1 MSVHDPEIPFSHSLL
16 PAGPLGR
23 EMTSSPLVLGGGI
36 AGIAAAV
43 RLAGN
48 GMRPIL
54 IESRP
59 YLGGRARSFIHPKT
73 GDEIDNGQHLMM
85 GCYHA
90 TFALLEQLG
99 TRDLVELQPALRV
112 EFREPGGEN
121 SVLAAPRFLP
131 SQLGMMAAMLRLKG
145 LSGRERRALLAVGLD
160 VRLRT
165 PGPDETTREYLHR
178 LGQSPRAQERLWDP
192 IIIATLNTPPERASA
207 RLFAEVMR
215 RAFLGPGTDS
225 QLAFPRTGLSH
236 LIDPAREF
244 IESRGGHVITGAT
257 ITGLHHPLDGYVVK
271 LKDHPEIAAEQVIA
285 ALPWRQLR
293 PLLRGT
299 FAGEH
304 ERPAAEMEYVPIVSL
319 YLWYDRD
326 PADLPVFA
334 ALLGTQ
340 VQWMFNRRKMGT
352 PPNPAFPGLIACT
365 ISSAFS
371 QSEAPGKEVA
381 VMADRE
387 LREAFPELREARLL
401 DWLVIKE
408 KHATFAATP
417 NAAQGRPGPRT
428 GRCSPGYYLAGDW
441 TDTGLPATIEG
452 AAQSG
457 FAAADALLEDM
468 KR

>member
-16 PAGPLGR
+16 PAGPSGR

-43 RLAGN
+43 RLAAK

-59 YLGGRARSFIHPKT
+59 YLGGRARSFIHQKT

-112 EFREPGGEN
+112 EFRDPGGGR
-121 SVLAAPRFLP
+121 SVLAAPGFLP
-131 SQLGMMAAMLRLKG
+131 SQLGVMAAMLRLKG
-145 LSGRERRALLAVGLD
+145 LSRRERRALLAVGLD
-160 VRLRT
+160 LRLKT
-165 PGPDETTREYLHR
+165 PGPDETTRAYLNR
-178 LGQSPRAQERLWDP
+178 LGQSPGAQERLWDP

-236 LIDPAREF
+236 LIDPARKF
-244 IESRGGHVITGAT
+244 IESRGGRVITGAT
-257 ITGLHHPLDGYVVK
+257 ITGFHHPLDGYVVK
-271 LKDHPEIAAEQVIA
+271 LKDHPEIETGHVIA

-293 PLLRGT
+293 PLLRGI
-299 FAGEH
+299 FANEH
-304 ERPAAEMEYVPIVSL
+304 ERSEAQPEYVPIVSV

-326 PADLPVFA
+326 PAELPVFA
-334 ALLGTQ
+334 AMLGTQ

-365 ISSAFS
+365 ISAAFS
-371 QSEAPGKEVA
+371 QSETTGHEVA
-381 VMADRE
+381 AMADRE
-387 LREAFPELREARLL
+387 LREAFPELRDARLL
-401 DWLVIKE
+401 DSLVIKE

-417 NAAQGRPGPRT
+417 ESVQQRPGTRT
-428 GRCSPGYYLAGDW
+428 GSPGYYLAGDW

-457 FAAADALLEDM
+457 FAAADALLEDLA
-468 KR
+468 R